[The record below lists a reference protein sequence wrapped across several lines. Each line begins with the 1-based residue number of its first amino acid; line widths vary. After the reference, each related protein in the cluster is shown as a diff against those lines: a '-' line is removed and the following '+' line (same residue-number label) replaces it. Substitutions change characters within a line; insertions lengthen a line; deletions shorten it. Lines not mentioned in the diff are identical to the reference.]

1 MSTHRAFD
9 RICAVVL
16 IVTLL
21 LTVLM
26 MHAESFGLQSAS
38 VVMGYESRLFATDR
52 VHTIDIRMTD
62 WDAFL
67 ATCENEEY
75 ATCTVVID
83 DEIYSN
89 VAIRAKGNTSLTQ
102 VAAYGNDRYSFKIE
116 FDHYDSSNTYHGL
129 DKLCLNNLIQ
139 DNTCMKDYLCYQM
152 MAAMNVAAPLCSYV
166 SITVNGEAWGLYL
179 AVEGVEEAFLQRNY
193 GKNYGELYKPD
204 SQSMGGGR
212 GNGMAFDK
220 AGMASFF
227 DQLEKTEDS
236 FPTGQQPTKD
246 GWRLPNG
253 QLGMPDAMQP
263 NGMNGSED
271 VLLKYIDDA
280 FESYTNL
287 FDNAKTDVSD
297 RDKTRLIAALKRLS
311 AGESIEDTVAVEAV
325 IRYFAVHNFV
335 LNFDSYTGSMIHN
348 YYLYEKDGQLQ
359 MIPWDYNLAFG
370 AFETSMSAT
379 ELINMPIDSPVS
391 GGNVEDRPML
401 AWIFADD
408 AYTALYHETLETLV
422 TTYFESGYFETM
434 IDAVTAMITPY
445 VEQDPTCFCTF
456 EDFQTAAATLKS
468 FCLLRAESVRAQLN
482 GTIGTTTATQEP
494 DTLVD
499 GGDLQVSD
507 MGSMN
512 HGGMGGGAF
521 EVGGFDRL
529 TAGDGMTPPT
539 GDQPDGMTPPTG
551 DQSDGMTPPT
561 GDQPDGMTPPTGDQ
575 PDGMTPPTGD
585 QSDGM
590 TPPTGDQ
597 SGGMTPPTGDQPD
610 GMGDR
615 NNSMQRPE
623 DGNAEPTAD
632 DASAG
637 LYLGLSVGALLLGLL
652 FAGLFRQRGTTRRKK

>member
-9 RICAVVL
+9 RICVAVL

-26 MHAESFGLQSAS
+26 MHAESLGLQSAS
-38 VVMGYESRLFATDR
+38 VTMGYESRLFATER

-67 ATCENEEY
+67 ATCQNEEY

-116 FDHYDSSNTYHGL
+116 FDHYDSGNTYHGL

-139 DNTCMKDYLCYQM
+139 DNTCMKDFLCYQM
-152 MAAMNVAAPLCSYV
+152 MAAMGVAAPLCSYV
-166 SITVNGEAWGLYL
+166 SVTVNGEAWGLYL

-204 SQSMGGGR
+204 SQLMGGGR
-212 GNGMAFDK
+212 GNGMAFDWS
-220 AGMASFF
+220 GMAS
-227 DQLEKTEDS
+227 LSELPEKTEDS
-236 FPTGQQPTKD
+236 FPVGQQPD
-246 GWRLPNG
+246 GMMQPAADGRSLPTG
-253 QLGMPDAMQP
+253 QMERQP

-271 VLLKYIDDA
+271 VLLKYTDDA
-280 FESYTNL
+280 FESYANL

-297 RDKTRLIAALKRLS
+297 RDKARLIAALKRLS
-311 AGESIEDTVAVEAV
+311 EGEAIEDTVAVEAV

-348 YYLYEKDGQLQ
+348 YYLYEKNGQLQ

-391 GGNVEDRPML
+391 GGTVEERPML
-401 AWIFADD
+401 AWIFDEE
-408 AYTALYHETLETLV
+408 AYTALYHETLESLI
-422 TTYFESGYFETM
+422 TTYFESGFFETM
-434 IDAVTAMITPY
+434 IDAVTTMITPC
-445 VEQDPTCFCTF
+445 VEQDPTRFCTF
-456 EDFQTAAATLKS
+456 EEFQTAAATLKS

-482 GTIGTTTATQEP
+482 GTIGTTTATQDP

-499 GGDLQVSD
+499 GGDLQVSE

-512 HGGMGGGAF
+512 HGGMGGAF
-521 EVGGFDRL
+521 EVGRFDRL
-529 TAGDGMTPPT
+529 TAGDGMTPPN
-539 GDQPDGMTPPTG
+539 GNQPDGMTPP
-551 DQSDGMTPPT
+551 DGN
-561 GDQPDGMTPPTGDQ
+561 QPDGMTPPNGSQ
-575 PDGMTPPTGD
+575 PDE
-585 QSDGM
+585 
-590 TPPTGDQ
+590 
-597 SGGMTPPTGDQPD
+597 
-610 GMGDR
+610 MGDR
-615 NNSMQRPE
+615 SNPMQRPE
-623 DGNAEPTAD
+623 AGGTEPTAD
-632 DASAG
+632 DASDG
-637 LYLGLSVGALLLGLL
+637 LYLVLSVGALLLGLL
-652 FAGLFRQRGTTRRKK
+652 FAGLFRQRGTTHRNK